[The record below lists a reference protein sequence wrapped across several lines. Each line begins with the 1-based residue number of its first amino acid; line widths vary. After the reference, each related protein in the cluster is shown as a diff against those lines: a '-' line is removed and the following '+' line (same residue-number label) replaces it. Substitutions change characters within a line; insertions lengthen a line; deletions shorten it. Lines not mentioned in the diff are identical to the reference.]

1 MKTEQLI
8 IILFIT
14 VGILITPLVFIAL
27 DFWAGIRKAKLRGEP
42 ITSEGWRRTTYKI
55 SKYYNM
61 LIPLMIVDV
70 MQIAG
75 FWYLN
80 TYCGWSSPLFPWLT
94 LLGAIGIGAIEIKSI
109 YEPADAKE
117 SKEMRQIAEFAQ
129 AVASHKSDPQEIA
142 KAVVAYLNDN
152 KEVQADGAK
161 DN

>member
-1 MKTEQLI
+1 MI
-8 IILFIT
+8 I
-14 VGILITPLVFIAL
+14 
-27 DFWAGIRKAKLRGEP
+27 D
-42 ITSEGWRRTTYKI
+42 
-55 SKYYNM
+55 M
-61 LIPLMIVDV
+61 

-129 AVASHKSDPQEIA
+129 AVAVHKSDPEEIA
-142 KAVVAYLNDN
+142 KAVIAYMDDN
-152 KEVQADGAK
+152 KDG
-161 DN
+161 NGTGNN

>member
-14 VGILITPLVFIAL
+14 TGILVTPLVFIAL
-27 DFWAGIRKAKLRGEP
+27 DFWSGIRKAKLRGEE
-42 ITSEGWRRTTYKI
+42 ITSDGWRRTTYKI

-61 LIPLMIVDV
+61 LIPLLVIDA
-70 MQIAG
+70 MQVLG

-80 TYCGWSSPLFPWLT
+80 TYCDWHMALFPWMT
-94 LLGAIGIGAIEIKSI
+94 TLGAIVIGCIEIKSI

-129 AVASHKSDPQEIA
+129 AVAVHKSDPAEIA
-142 KAVVAYLNDN
+142 KAVIAYMNDN
-152 KEVQADGAK
+152 KDG
-161 DN
+161 NETGNN

>member
-80 TYCGWSSPLFPWLT
+80 TYCGWHMILFPWLT
-94 LLGAIGIGAIEIKSI
+94 FLGAIVIGCIEIKSI

-129 AVASHKSDPQEIA
+129 AIAVHKSDPAEIA
-142 KAVVAYLNDN
+142 KAVIAYMNDN
-152 KEVQADGAK
+152 KEE
-161 DN
+161 NNESE